1 LNIKEN
7 IMQAIILA
15 AGMGRRLKK
24 LTENQ
29 PKCMVQVNQ
38 VPLIERMLKQLDHYH
53 LNRIILVTGHEG
65 EQLRTFT
72 SSLSLSTPIIFIDNP
87 VYQTTNNIYSLYLAK
102 EHLLCDD
109 TILLESDLIFEQEVL
124 TQIIQ
129 NPYPNLAL
137 VAPFESWMDGTVV
150 LLDEQDNITK
160 FLTRKDFRFE
170 DIHSYYKTVNIY
182 KFSKSFSESHYV
194 PFLEAYSKALG
205 NNEYYEQ
212 VLKVISLLD
221 DHDLKAT
228 RLENGF
234 WYEIDDEQDLDIAE
248 SIFTDSQS
256 RLSRISSRYGGFW
269 RYPGLLDFCYLVNPY
284 FPNSRLMGEIKA
296 SFEALCTSYPSGLE
310 INNLLAAKSLGLNR
324 DHVLTGNGA
333 AELIKPLIRS
343 FEHGVGIVRPS
354 FEEYG
359 NCAWL
364 PVPFTVSTPDFSYTV
379 NDLMGFY
386 KDKEID
392 ALVLVN
398 PENPTGNYIKK
409 EDVVSLLEFCA
420 EKNTYLIL
428 DESFLDFSAAEKE
441 PSLMNQETLDAYPNL
456 VLIKSISKSYGVP
469 GLRLGILAC
478 SDPSVTALVRNELPV
493 WNINSLAEYFL
504 QIFEKYQ
511 SDYEEALRKFKETRI
526 NMYEELRTIRQLKL
540 YPSEAN
546 FILCEIIDGCSA
558 SQISELLLNRYNI
571 LVKDLSNK
579 SGMEGREFIRIAVR
593 TREDNN
599 RLADALKHI
608 LR

>member
-1 LNIKEN
+1 
-7 IMQAIILA
+7 MQAIILA

-65 EQLRTFT
+65 EQLRAFT
-72 SSLSLSTPIIFIDNP
+72 ASLSLSTPIIYIDNP

-102 EHLLCDD
+102 EHLLHDD

-137 VAPFESWMDGTVV
+137 VAHFESWMDGTVV
-150 LLDEQDNITK
+150 LLDERDNITK

-182 KFSKSFSESHYV
+182 KFSKGFSETHYV

-296 SFEALCTSYPSGLE
+296 SFEALCTNYPSGLE

-333 AELIKPLIRS
+333 AELIKPLIRF
-343 FEHGVGIVRPS
+343 FERGVGIVRPS

-359 NCAWL
+359 NCAKQ
-364 PVPFTVSTPDFSYTV
+364 PIPFTVTTPDFSYTV
-379 NDLMGFY
+379 YDIMEFY

-409 EDVVSLLEFCA
+409 NDVVSLLEFCA
-420 EKNTYLIL
+420 ERNTYLIL
-428 DESFLDFSAAEKE
+428 DESFLDFSAAEEE

-478 SDPSVTALVRNELPV
+478 SDPSVTALVRKELPV

-511 SDYEEALRKFKETRI
+511 SDYTEALRRFKETRI
-526 NMYEELRTIRQLKL
+526 HMYEELGTIRQLKL

-558 SQISELLLNRYNI
+558 SQIAELLLNRYNI

-593 TREDNN
+593 TKEDNN

>member
-1 LNIKEN
+1 
-7 IMQAIILA
+7 MQAIILA

-29 PKCMVQVNQ
+29 PKCMITVNGI
-38 VPLIERMLKQLDHYH
+38 PMIERMMKQLDHFH
-53 LNRIILVTGHEG
+53 LDRIIIVTGHKG
-65 EQLRTFT
+65 EELQSFV
-72 SSLSLSTPIIFIDNP
+72 SSLPLSTPVTYIDNP
-87 VYQTTNNIYSLYLAK
+87 VYKTTNNIYSLYLAK
-102 EHLLCDD
+102 DQLLKDD

-124 TQIIQ
+124 NQII
-129 NPYPNLAL
+129 NDPYPNLAL
-137 VAPFESWMDGTVV
+137 VAHFESWMDGTVV
-150 LLDEQDNITK
+150 LLDEQDNIMK

-182 KFSKSFSESHYV
+182 KFSRNFSTTHYV

-256 RLSRISSRYGGFW
+256 RLSRLSKRFGGYW

-284 FPNSRLMGEIKA
+284 FPNSRFMGEIKA
-296 SFEALCTSYPSGLE
+296 SFEALTTSYPSGLDV
-310 INNLLAAKSLGLNR
+310 NNLLAAKSLGLDRNQ
-324 DHVLTGNGA
+324 VLTGNGA
-333 AELIKPLIRS
+333 AELIKPLLRS
-343 FEHGVGIVRPS
+343 FKNAVGVLRPS

-359 NCAWL
+359 ACSQNA
-364 PVPFTVSTPDFSYTV
+364 VYFSVTTPDYTYTAQ
-379 NDLMGFY
+379 DIMDFY
-386 KDKEID
+386 NDKELE

-398 PENPTGNYIKK
+398 PDNPTGNYIPKK
-409 EDVVSLLEFCA
+409 EVLSLARYCKERCITF
-420 EKNTYLIL
+420 IL
-428 DESFLDFSAAEKE
+428 DESFIDFSSAEE
-441 PSLMNQETLDAYPNL
+441 SPSLMCQEILDEYANL

-469 GLRLGILAC
+469 GLRLGLLTC
-478 SDPSVTALVRNELPV
+478 SDPEIISLVRKELPI

-511 SDYEEALRKFKETRI
+511 SDYLEALEHFKGTREKL
-526 NMYEELRTIRQLKL
+526 YQSLHSIRQLKL
-540 YPSEAN
+540 YPSQAN
-546 FILCEIIDGCSA
+546 FIMCEITDGCSA
-558 SQISELLLNRYNI
+558 VQIAELLLNRYNI
-571 LVKDLSNK
+571 LVKDLSQK
-579 SGMEGREFIRIAVR
+579 PGMEGREIIRIAVR
-593 TREDNN
+593 TEADNE

>member
-1 LNIKEN
+1 
-7 IMQAIILA
+7 MQAIILA

-29 PKCMVQVNQ
+29 PKCMITVNGI
-38 VPLIERMLKQLDHYH
+38 PMIERMMKQLDHCH
-53 LNRIILVTGHEG
+53 LDRIIIVTGHKG
-65 EQLRTFT
+65 EELQSFV
-72 SSLSLSTPIIFIDNP
+72 SSLPLSTPVTYIDNP
-87 VYQTTNNIYSLYLAK
+87 VYKTTNNIYSLYLAK
-102 EHLLCDD
+102 DQLLKDD

-124 TQIIQ
+124 TQII
-129 NPYPNLAL
+129 NDPYPNLAL
-137 VAPFESWMDGTVV
+137 VAHFESWMDGTVV
-150 LLDEQDNITK
+150 LLDEQDNIMK

-182 KFSKSFSESHYV
+182 KFSRNFSTTHYV

-256 RLSRISSRYGGFW
+256 RLSRLSKRFGGYW

-284 FPNSRLMGEIKA
+284 FPNSRFMGEIKA
-296 SFEALCTSYPSGLE
+296 SFEALTTSYPSGLDV
-310 INNLLAAKSLGLNR
+310 NNLLAAKSLGLDRNQ
-324 DHVLTGNGA
+324 VLTGNGA
-333 AELIKPLIRS
+333 AELIKPLLRS
-343 FEHGVGIVRPS
+343 FKNAVGVLRPS

-359 NCAWL
+359 ACSQNA
-364 PVPFTVSTPDFSYTV
+364 VYFSVTTPDYTYSAQ
-379 NDLMGFY
+379 DIMDFY
-386 KDKEID
+386 NDKELD

-398 PENPTGNYIKK
+398 PDNPTGNYIPKK
-409 EDVVSLLEFCA
+409 EVLSLAMYCKA
-420 EKNTYLIL
+420 RSITLIL
-428 DESFLDFSAAEKE
+428 DESFIDFSSAEE
-441 PSLMNQETLDAYPNL
+441 SPSLMCQEILDEYTNL

-469 GLRLGILAC
+469 GLRLGLLTC
-478 SDPSVTALVRNELPV
+478 SDPEIIRLVRKELPI

-511 SDYEEALRKFKETRI
+511 SDYQDALEHFKGTREKL
-526 NMYEELRTIRQLKL
+526 YQSLHSIRQLKL
-540 YPSEAN
+540 YPSQAN
-546 FILCEIIDGCSA
+546 FIMCEITDGCSA
-558 SQISELLLNRYNI
+558 AQIAELLLNRYNI
-571 LVKDLSNK
+571 LVKDLSHK
-579 SGMEGREFIRIAVR
+579 PGMEGREIIRIAVR
-593 TREDNN
+593 TEADNE

>member
-1 LNIKEN
+1 
-7 IMQAIILA
+7 MQAIILA

-29 PKCMVQVNQ
+29 SKCMVHVNGI
-38 VPLIERMLKQLDHYH
+38 PMIERMLKQLDHYH
-53 LNRIILVTGHEG
+53 LNQIIVVTGHKGME
-65 EQLRTFT
+65 LKSFIT
-72 SSLSLSTPIIFIDNP
+72 SLPIHTPVTFIDNP

-102 EHLLCDD
+102 DHLLMDD
-109 TILLESDLIFEQEVL
+109 TLLLESDLIFEQEVL
-124 TQIIQ
+124 TQILDD
-129 NPYPNLAL
+129 PYPNLAL
-137 VAPFESWMDGTVV
+137 VAHFESWMDGTVV
-150 LLDEQDNITK
+150 LLDEQDNIMK

-182 KFSKSFSESHYV
+182 KFSRNFSTTHYV

-221 DHDLKAT
+221 DHDLKASK
-228 RLENGF
+228 LESGF

-256 RLSRISSRYGGFW
+256 RLARLSKRYGGYW

-284 FPNSRLMGEIKA
+284 FPNSRFMGEIKA
-296 SFEALCTSYPSGLE
+296 SFEELATSYPSGIE
-310 INNLLAAKSLGLNR
+310 VNNLLAAKSLGLDR
-324 DHVLTGNGA
+324 SQVLTGNGA

-343 FEHGVGIVRPS
+343 FKNAVGVLRPS
-354 FEEYG
+354 FEEYA
-359 NCAWL
+359 NCARN
-364 PVPFTVSTPDFSYTV
+364 VIPFLIHSPDYTYTAQDIM
-379 NDLMGFY
+379 NFY
-386 KDKEID
+386 KDKELD

-398 PENPTGNYIKK
+398 PDNPSGNYISKS
-409 EDVVSLLEFCA
+409 EVLSLAGYCRDRNMIF
-420 EKNTYLIL
+420 IL
-428 DESFLDFSAAEKE
+428 DESFIDFSSAEDS
-441 PSLMNQETLDAYPNL
+441 PSLMSQEILNTYTNL

-469 GLRLGILAC
+469 GLRLGILTC
-478 SDPSVTALVRNELPV
+478 SNPDILNTVKKELPI

-511 SDYEEALRKFKETRI
+511 SDYHEALERFKAARED
-526 NMYEELRTIRQLKL
+526 MYQSLYSIRQLKL
-540 YPSEAN
+540 YPSQAN
-546 FILCEIIDGCSA
+546 FMMCEITDGCSA
-558 SQISELLLNRYNI
+558 SQIAELLLNRYNI
-571 LVKDLSNK
+571 LVKDLSHK
-579 SGMEGREFIRIAVR
+579 PGMEGREFIRIAVR
-593 TREDNN
+593 STTDNE

>member
-1 LNIKEN
+1 
-7 IMQAIILA
+7 MQAIILA

-29 PKCMVQVNQ
+29 PKCMITVNGI
-38 VPLIERMLKQLDHYH
+38 PMIERMLKQLDHCH
-53 LNRIILVTGHEG
+53 LNRIIIVTGHKG
-65 EQLRTFT
+65 EELQSFV
-72 SSLSLSTPIIFIDNP
+72 SSLPLSTPVTYIDNP
-87 VYQTTNNIYSLYLAK
+87 VYKTTNNIYSLYLAK
-102 EHLLCDD
+102 DQLLMDD

-124 TQIIQ
+124 TQII
-129 NPYPNLAL
+129 NDPYPNLAL
-137 VAPFESWMDGTVV
+137 VAHFESWMDGTVV
-150 LLDEQDNITK
+150 LLDEQDNIMK

-182 KFSKSFSESHYV
+182 KFSRNFSTTHYV

-256 RLSRISSRYGGFW
+256 RLSRLSKRFGGYW

-284 FPNSRLMGEIKA
+284 FPNSRFMGEIKA
-296 SFEALCTSYPSGLE
+296 SFEVLTTSYPSGLDV
-310 INNLLAAKSLGLNR
+310 NNLLAAKSLGLDRNQI
-324 DHVLTGNGA
+324 LTGNGA

-343 FEHGVGIVRPS
+343 FKNAVGVLRPS

-359 NCAWL
+359 ICSQNA
-364 PVPFTVSTPDFSYTV
+364 VYFNVSTPDYTYTAQ
-379 NDLMGFY
+379 DIMDFY
-386 KDKEID
+386 KDKELD

-398 PENPTGNYIKK
+398 PDNPTGNYIPKQ
-409 EDVVSLLEFCA
+409 EVLSLAQYCKARNITF
-420 EKNTYLIL
+420 IL
-428 DESFLDFSAAEKE
+428 DESFIDFSSVEE
-441 PSLMNQETLDAYPNL
+441 SPSLMCQEILDEYKNL

-469 GLRLGILAC
+469 GLRLGLLTC
-478 SDPSVTALVRNELPV
+478 SDPEIIDQVRKELPI

-511 SDYEEALRKFKETRI
+511 SDYQEALEHFKRTRDKL
-526 NMYEELRTIRQLKL
+526 YQSLQSIRQLKL
-540 YPSEAN
+540 YPSQAN
-546 FILCEIIDGCSA
+546 FIMCEITDGCSA
-558 SQISELLLNRYNI
+558 SQIAELLLNRYNI
-571 LVKDLSNK
+571 LVKDLSQK
-579 SGMEGREFIRIAVR
+579 PGLEGREFIRIAVR
-593 TREDNN
+593 TEADNE

>member
-1 LNIKEN
+1 
-7 IMQAIILA
+7 MQAIILA

-29 PKCMVQVNQ
+29 PKCMISVNGIPMIQ
-38 VPLIERMLKQLDHYH
+38 RMLKQLDHCH
-53 LNRIILVTGHEG
+53 LNRIIIVTGHKG
-65 EQLRTFT
+65 EELQSFV
-72 SSLSLSTPIIFIDNP
+72 SSLPLSTPVTYIDNP
-87 VYQTTNNIYSLYLAK
+87 VYKTTNNIYSLFLAK
-102 EHLLCDD
+102 DQLLMDD

-124 TQIIQ
+124 TQIISD
-129 NPYPNLAL
+129 PYPNLAL

-150 LLDEQDNITK
+150 LLDKQDNIMK

-182 KFSKSFSESHYV
+182 KFSRSFSSTHYV

-256 RLSRISSRYGGFW
+256 RLSRLSKRFGGYW

-284 FPNSRLMGEIKA
+284 FPNSRFMGEIKA
-296 SFEALCTSYPSGLE
+296 SFEALTTSYPSGLDV
-310 INNLLAAKSLGLNR
+310 NNLLAAKSLGLEKNQI
-324 DHVLTGNGA
+324 LTGNGA

-343 FEHGVGIVRPS
+343 FNNAVGVLKPS

-359 NCAWL
+359 SCSQHA
-364 PVPFTVSTPDFSYTV
+364 VYFSVTTPDYTYTAQ
-379 NDLMGFY
+379 DIMDFY
-386 KDKEID
+386 KDKELE

-398 PENPTGNYIKK
+398 PDNPTGNYIPKK
-409 EDVVSLLEFCA
+409 DVLSLAQYCKER
-420 EKNTYLIL
+420 NITLIL
-428 DESFLDFSAAEKE
+428 DESFIDFSFAEE
-441 PSLMNQETLDAYPNL
+441 SPSLMSQEILDEYRNL

-469 GLRLGILAC
+469 GLRLGLLAC
-478 SDPSVTALVRNELPV
+478 SDPEVIRRVRKELPI

-504 QIFEKYQ
+504 QIFEKYRR
-511 SDYEEALRKFKETRI
+511 DYQEALEHFKSTR
-526 NMYEELRTIRQLKL
+526 EKLFRSLQSIRQLKL
-540 YPSEAN
+540 YPSQAN
-546 FILCEIIDGCSA
+546 FIMCEITDGCSA
-558 SQISELLLNRYNI
+558 TQIAELLLNRYNI
-571 LVKDLSNK
+571 LVKDLSHK
-579 SGMEGREFIRIAVR
+579 PGMEGREFIRIAVR
-593 TREDNN
+593 TEEDNE